1 VFGINLEFRAGPN
14 SNDVGRQL
22 IGYVNFFDS
31 TETRSAT
38 RSFDIT
44 DIVRDLRKQKRLK
57 WPATVV
63 FVASDEPAEDAKATI
78 GSVQLVESSVDR
90 Q

>member
-1 VFGINLEFRAGPN
+1 MFGINLEFRAGPN
-14 SNDVGRQL
+14 SDNVGRQL
-22 IGYVNFFDS
+22 IGYLNFFNS
-31 TETRSAT
+31 TEAKSAT

-44 DIVRDLRKQKRLK
+44 DTVHDLLKQKRLK

-78 GSVQLVESSVDR
+78 GSVQLVQGAVDR